1 MSDFIIKRLLV
12 VGFVFIL
19 STGCNTESVVKSSLS
34 GVWIEATHKIDTLA
48 FNNQFQGFSLNRG
61 REVRVGYSLPKEHSG
76 SYTYELK
83 ADSIS
88 LLWSASDY
96 NKGTNYYFKTD
107 LKNNQLKIENFYVDS
122 IGRNEILTFIK
133 IQD

>member
-1 MSDFIIKRLLV
+1 MKKLLFI
-12 VGFVFIL
+12 GFICLF
-19 STGCNTESVVKSSLS
+19 STGCNTDPVEKSSLS
-34 GVWIEATHKIDTLA
+34 GVWIEATHKTDTLV

-61 REVRVGYSLPKEHSG
+61 REVRNGYSLPKEHSG
-76 SYTYELK
+76 PYTYELK

-96 NKGTNYYFKTD
+96 NKGMNYYFNPD
-107 LKNNQLKIENFYVDS
+107 LKNSRLEIGNFYVDS
-122 IGRNEILTFIK
+122 IGKIEILSFIK